1 MTVLFP
7 GRITGKLILTYE
19 DAAGNSYEESTEFE
33 SEIKEAKIQSLKI
46 EDDQEETNSWW
57 YSVIAVIAVLLVSV
71 ILLLLGKLHK
81 KKNTSGRN
89 QKGGCPLKKK

>member
-1 MTVLFP
+1 MP
-7 GRITGKLILTYE
+7 NRICIPSHPSHDITNARL
-19 DAAGNSYEESTEFE
+19 
-33 SEIKEAKIQSLKI
+33 IKEAKIQSLKI

-81 KKNTSGRN
+81 KNILLEETRKVDVH
-89 QKGGCPLKKK
+89 

>member
-1 MTVLFP
+1 M
-7 GRITGKLILTYE
+7 K
-19 DAAGNSYEESTEFE
+19 
-33 SEIKEAKIQSLKI
+33 IKKAQIQSLKI

-81 KKNTSGRN
+81 KNILLEETRKVDAHCKKNRIDSFTCFCRFSSDIGIN
-89 QKGGCPLKKK
+89 FSL

>member
-1 MTVLFP
+1 MSL
-7 GRITGKLILTYE
+7 RLKKL
-19 DAAGNSYEESTEFE
+19 NPVF
-33 SEIKEAKIQSLKI
+33 KI

-81 KKNTSGRN
+81 KNILLEETRKVDAH
-89 QKGGCPLKKK
+89 